1 MTPVQPR
8 GRHHIRNRVFVVSD
22 GVLFTVATVL
32 AFVLRFEGL
41 TWPEPYQDVA
51 LIYLVAALPLKS
63 FIYYAS
69 GLYRRLWR
77 YAGAV
82 ELEHLAIAGAA
93 MGTALFVLGA
103 FLLPA
108 LGAIPVRVPL
118 SVLVLDALLTIAA
131 STGPRLAVRL
141 ASRRGNRG
149 ALRRSGKRVIIAGAG
164 AAGEIIVKELLGH
177 PQLGLAPIGFVDDDH
192 SKHGQRMVDLPVL
205 GAPGDLPRIVERYAI
220 EEVVIAMPRASG
232 TVIRRVVQA
241 AQEAGIEARTM
252 PGLFEILAG
261 KVSVTSLRQVQI
273 EDLLRREPIQ
283 TDLEQVRSLAAG
295 ETILVT
301 GAGGSIGSELC
312 RQLARLD
319 PGELILLGHGENSI
333 FDVQEELKQSYPR
346 LRCRSVIADIRD
358 RERMAEIF
366 GRLRP
371 FAVFHAAAHKHV
383 PLMEANPAEAITNN
397 VLGTKNVAELAA
409 AHDTKYFVLIS
420 TDKAVRPTSLMGASK
435 RVAEQIVQ
443 NIAEEEQ
450 KNFVAVRFGNV
461 LGSRGSVVPT
471 FLRQIRDGGPVTVT
485 HPEMKRFFMTIPEA
499 VQLVLQAGALGRGG
513 EVFVLDMGEPVKVA
527 DLARDLIRLS
537 GLEAGTDIEI
547 RYSGARPGEK
557 LYEELFFDAE
567 HAEPT
572 SHPKVLKA
580 KNAALRDGTDRLVD
594 HLIEAAVQGAPDTEL
609 RELLRRL
616 VPDFSPE
623 LAVRPIAGARPTPE
637 PMQRA
642 AG

>member
-1 MTPVQPR
+1 M
-8 GRHHIRNRVFVVSD
+8 SD

-220 EEVVIAMPRASG
+220 EEEIGRAS
-232 TVIRRVVQA
+232 
-241 AQEAGIEARTM
+241 
-252 PGLFEILAG
+252 
-261 KVSVTSLRQVQI
+261 
-273 EDLLRREPIQ
+273 
-283 TDLEQVRSLAAG
+283 
-295 ETILVT
+295 
-301 GAGGSIGSELC
+301 C
-312 RQLARLD
+312 
-319 PGELILLGHGENSI
+319 
-333 FDVQEELKQSYPR
+333 
-346 LRCRSVIADIRD
+346 
-358 RERMAEIF
+358 RER
-366 GRLRP
+366 
-371 FAVFHAAAHKHV
+371 V
-383 PLMEANPAEAITNN
+383 
-397 VLGTKNVAELAA
+397 
-409 AHDTKYFVLIS
+409 
-420 TDKAVRPTSLMGASK
+420 
-435 RVAEQIVQ
+435 
-443 NIAEEEQ
+443 
-450 KNFVAVRFGNV
+450 
-461 LGSRGSVVPT
+461 
-471 FLRQIRDGGPVTVT
+471 
-485 HPEMKRFFMTIPEA
+485 
-499 VQLVLQAGALGRGG
+499 
-513 EVFVLDMGEPVKVA
+513 
-527 DLARDLIRLS
+527 
-537 GLEAGTDIEI
+537 
-547 RYSGARPGEK
+547 
-557 LYEELFFDAE
+557 
-567 HAEPT
+567 
-572 SHPKVLKA
+572 
-580 KNAALRDGTDRLVD
+580 
-594 HLIEAAVQGAPDTEL
+594 
-609 RELLRRL
+609 
-616 VPDFSPE
+616 
-623 LAVRPIAGARPTPE
+623 
-637 PMQRA
+637 
-642 AG
+642 